1 MSPGILGKK
10 IGMTQ
15 MFRPD
20 GQAVPVTLL
29 KAGPC
34 TVVQRK
40 TPSTDG
46 YDAVQLGLNEF
57 VKPQRINKAQTGHL
71 KKAGAD
77 GTKFMREFT
86 LGPGDG
92 DLKPGDKVLVEE
104 FKPGA
109 KVDVIGISKGKG
121 FAGVVKRHHFRGGES
136 THGSMFHRAPG
147 SIGASSFPSRVV
159 PGMRMGGHM
168 GNARVTVRNLEVID
182 VDIEDNVLVV
192 KGAVPGP
199 NGGYVLVRRSKR

>member
-10 IGMTQ
+10 IGMSQ
-15 MFRPD
+15 VFRPD

-34 TVVQRK
+34 MVVQRK

-46 YDAVQLGLNEF
+46 YDAVQLGLMEYI
-57 VKPQRINKAQTGHL
+57 KPQRINKPATGHL
-71 KKAGAD
+71 KKAGAE
-77 GTKFMREFT
+77 GAKFLRELP
-86 LGPGDG
+86 LGAGND
-92 DLKPGDKVLVEE
+92 DLMAGDKVLVDQ
-104 FKPGA
+104 FKPKD
-109 KVDVIGISKGKG
+109 KVDVIGISKGRG
-121 FAGVVKRHHFRGGES
+121 FAGLVKRHHFGGGAD

-159 PGMRMGGHM
+159 PGMRMAGHM
-168 GNARVTVRNLEVID
+168 GHARVTVRNLEVID
-182 VDIEDNVLVV
+182 VDTEDNVLVV

-199 NGGYVLVRRSKR
+199 NGGYVVVRRSKR